1 MLKNEKQYQMY
12 LNLVDIVDKSGFAVK
27 AEKDGMGLKISS
39 VVKDYKPCGQ
49 ILVCSTP
56 PANRQGFRYNHS
68 AHANLTAM
76 KDKIRGESGQYT
88 DFVEGSITD
97 NDGSLW
103 YFGHTNNTWV
113 TIAEE
118 KFPSWEETT
127 PKYMKLLEEKKVLE
141 KRRCTT
147 AAEYE
152 ILEGEFSELAEK
164 FTSIQ
169 IFRDSPEQAAECKV
183 FVNGLK
189 ETHYK
194 DTCKALDKLERNPD
208 PTTSKEIAKVIK
220 KYEIVQKRFIA
231 IELFDDSI
239 VKIDLCTAKLEDL
252 NKKYNETAYAEANQ
266 ELSSLKGR
274 PEMAT
279 AFEYFNRS
287 RQYKKTA
294 TKFESCIS
302 HDDAKELAK
311 ECTKQFKDYR
321 WKFVKKIAP
330 FVGIAIGV
338 IALIIFIVVL
348 VS

>member
-12 LNLVDIVDKSGFAVK
+12 LNLVDIVDKSGFAIK
-27 AEKDGMGLKISS
+27 PEKDGIGLKISG

-49 ILVCSTP
+49 IVVSSTP
-56 PANRQGFRYNHS
+56 PTNRQGFRYNHS
-68 AHANLTAM
+68 AHANLVAIR
-76 KDKIRGESGQYT
+76 DKIRGESAQYP

-103 YFGHTNNTWV
+103 YFGHTINSWV
-113 TIAEE
+113 AIAEE
-118 KFPSWEETT
+118 KFPSWQETT
-127 PKYMKLLEEKKVLE
+127 PKYMKLLEEKKILE

-152 ILEGEFSELAEK
+152 TLEGEFNELADK

-169 IFRDSPEQAAECKV
+169 IFRDSPEQAGECKA

-194 DTCKALDKLERNPD
+194 DACKTLDKLERNPD

-220 KYEIVQKRFIA
+220 KYEAVQKRFVA

-252 NKKYNETAYAEANQ
+252 HKKYNETAYAEAST
-266 ELSSLKGR
+266 ELNSLKGR
-274 PEMAT
+274 TEVVS
-279 AFEYFNRS
+279 AFEYFNRA

-302 HDDAKELAK
+302 HDNSKELAK
-311 ECTKQFKDYR
+311 ECTKQFRDYR

-330 FVGIAIGV
+330 YVGIALAV